1 MYVLKDCFVACAY
14 FEHGNCR
21 PLVQIRL
28 MSSNINTISSF
39 TNGGFMKHFLD
50 LFWNVSD
57 DALKFNCELSLF
69 LDSFINEKF
78 LLMTPLSTKNYL
90 FTWPASEILKVIE
103 QGKRNVWI
111 RALYCFSK
119 SSLYNMKSIKWEARS
134 NECHFICYLWNWHDN
149 IRFLW
154 QLRDIV
160 IQDIINFYALY
171 LLTEELNWF
180 AKFLL
185 LSIDMDT
192 CQNNLSEGVKKN
204 CILDGVS

>member
-39 TNGGFMKHFLD
+39 TNGGFMKNFLD

-78 LLMTPLSTKNYL
+78 ILMTPLSTKKWFIHMTSIRN
-90 FTWPASEILKVIE
+90 LKGYRAGE
-103 QGKRNVWI
+103 KKR
-111 RALYCFSK
+111 
-119 SSLYNMKSIKWEARS
+119 
-134 NECHFICYLWNWHDN
+134 
-149 IRFLW
+149 
-154 QLRDIV
+154 
-160 IQDIINFYALY
+160 
-171 LLTEELNWF
+171 LN
-180 AKFLL
+180 
-185 LSIDMDT
+185 
-192 CQNNLSEGVKKN
+192 
-204 CILDGVS
+204 

>member
-1 MYVLKDCFVACAY
+1 
-14 FEHGNCR
+14 
-21 PLVQIRL
+21 
-28 MSSNINTISSF
+28 
-39 TNGGFMKHFLD
+39 MKNLY
-50 LFWNVSD
+50 WW
-57 DALKFNCELSLF
+57 
-69 LDSFINEKF
+69 
-78 LLMTPLSTKNYL
+78 LLYQQKNDL
-90 FTWPASEILKVIE
+90 FTWPASEILKVTE

-119 SSLYNMKSIKWEARS
+119 SSLCNMKSIKWEARR

-180 AKFLL
+180 TKFLL